1 MKKNLL
7 LFLLAGLPWLADAQI
22 KNRDW
27 VLVGGE
33 RIRGSYTGISPAVAD
48 DRYQLQNL
56 ATWRFEFATS
66 RRILF
71 ADLSWFPIKMIGI
84 LNDYHAS
91 TYTKERM
98 MKVQNRTNFRFGCL
112 YYLNKNKEANSRFV
126 LGWQVDWRYMGLERL
141 DQPGDN
147 GFHVGSLEAK
157 DRVGAGAQLAWV
169 RQWKW
174 AYSRVGVSV
183 DGSPQVLKSLSVYP
197 EALVVFN
204 YGNIGLYALGTF
216 RQDWL
221 WGNNRPDQKVQPLE
235 SSSVHRAWR
244 LEIGLAIDGGFHGK

>member
-126 LGWQVDWRYMGLERL
+126 LGWQVDWRYMGGKR
-141 DQPGDN
+141 PGRSGGPVGLGPAMEMGLQSGW
-147 GFHVGSLEAK
+147 GFGRRESPGIEK
-157 DRVGAGAQLAWV
+157 PEC
-169 RQWKW
+169 
-174 AYSRVGVSV
+174 VS
-183 DGSPQVLKSLSVYP
+183 GSPGCIQLWQYRIICAWDLS
-197 EALVVFN
+197 A
-204 YGNIGLYALGTF
+204 GLALG
-216 RQDWL
+216 Q
-221 WGNNRPDQKVQPLE
+221 QPAG
-235 SSSVHRAWR
+235 SKSAAFGKQQCAP
-244 LEIGLAIDGGFHGK
+244 GLAP